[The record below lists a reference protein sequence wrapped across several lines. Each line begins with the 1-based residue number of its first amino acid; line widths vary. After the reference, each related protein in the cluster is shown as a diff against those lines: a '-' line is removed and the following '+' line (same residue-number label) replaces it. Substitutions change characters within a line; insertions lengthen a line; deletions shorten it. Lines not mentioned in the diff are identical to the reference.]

1 MSMVLMEN
9 GSDYLKMIND
19 CQFLII
25 EEGRAWRVPVPM
37 TVWRDAYWRGM
48 AGPGTGTGPC

>member
-1 MSMVLMEN
+1 MVLMEN

-25 EEGRAWRVPVPM
+25 EEGRAWRVPVPVPM